1 MGTKHAG
8 AAMAVG
14 SIFFVQFGLAAS
26 VPLFD
31 ELGPGGVA
39 ALRLGWGGLILL
51 ALVRPRPGDFSRR
64 ALLACV
70 GLGVA
75 TAGLTTL
82 FMAAVARLPM
92 GTATALEFLGPLGV
106 AAVRGPRSAR
116 AWPVVA
122 AVGVALLTEPWRG
135 GVDLVGVGY
144 ALGAGACW
152 AAYIVLT
159 QRVGDEVSGV
169 RGLAV
174 SMPVAGLVATAVAG
188 PGAFGDLTW
197 QLVLVGLGLAI
208 LVPVVPFTLELLALR
223 RLTASAFGVLM
234 SLEPAAALLIGLLV
248 LHQVPGPAAVAGIA
262 LVVTASIGAQRTGAR
277 PEAVT
282 ESIGAQRAGTGP
294 EVVTESTGAQGTGT
308 GPEAVTESTAAQ
320 GTGTGPEAVTES
332 VGAQHTGARPGLVAD
347 RVQPI
352 TLRPEPVVADA
363 QRITTAPQPAATDA
377 QRIPAGPEP
386 AAVGPHTAVVPHNAV

>member
-1 MGTKHAG
+1 MGTSRAG

-31 ELGPGGVA
+31 EIGPGGVA

-51 ALVRPRPGDFSRR
+51 ALVRPRPADFSRR
-64 ALLACV
+64 ALWACV

-75 TAGLTTL
+75 TAGLTAL

-106 AAVRGPRSAR
+106 AVVRGSRSAR

-122 AVGVALLTEPWRG
+122 AVGVVLLTEPWQG

-152 AAYIVLT
+152 AAYILLT

-174 SMPVAGLVATAVAG
+174 SMPVAGLVATVVAG
-188 PGAFGDLTW
+188 PGVFGDLTW
-197 QLVLVGLGLAI
+197 RLVLIGLGLAI

-248 LHQVPGPAAVAGIA
+248 LHQVPDLAAVAGIA

-277 PEAVT
+277 PELVT
-282 ESIGAQRAGTGP
+282 D
-294 EVVTESTGAQGTGT
+294 STGAQPTAVRAEVATDSTGARA
-308 GPEAVTESTAAQ
+308 EVVTDST
-320 GTGTGPEAVTES
+320 
-332 VGAQHTGARPGLVAD
+332 GAQPTAVRAELVTDSTGARAEVVTDSTGAQPTAVRAEVVEDSTGARPGPVAD
-347 RVQPI
+347 GAQPI
-352 TLRPEPVVADA
+352 TIRA
-363 QRITTAPQPAATDA
+363 
-377 QRIPAGPEP
+377 EP
-386 AAVGPHTAVVPHNAV
+386 AAEGAQRTTAGPDRAAVGAHNAP